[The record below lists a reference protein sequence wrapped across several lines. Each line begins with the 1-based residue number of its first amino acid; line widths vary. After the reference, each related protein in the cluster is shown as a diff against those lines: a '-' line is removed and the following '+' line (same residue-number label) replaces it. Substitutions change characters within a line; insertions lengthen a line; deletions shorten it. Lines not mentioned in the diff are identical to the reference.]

1 VFQSTL
7 PRGERPP
14 ATSPV
19 CVTINDTMRAA
30 AIDVGSN
37 TLRLLIGDVHGN
49 ALSRIHA
56 DRAITRLA
64 EGIRDTGILR
74 QENMRKSLSVLKDFS
89 RSIAK
94 YGVTRVKAVGT
105 SALRDAGNSQEFL
118 DMVLQETGIGI
129 EIISGTREAELTA
142 KGILMG
148 VKEKNATSL
157 IVDIG
162 GGSTEWILYK
172 RGTPREAPLC
182 GSLQVGAVN
191 LFERFIKTDPPS
203 PGDISSVNREI
214 DAHLLPLKRKITEQA
229 LSVKDFMGT
238 GGTITTLASMDL
250 QLKEYAHEK
259 VHMHKI
265 PLPRLSLIRDILV
278 SLPLHRRR
286 EVRGLEPERADL
298 IIPGILLTIKLMDL
312 GGFPEVF
319 VSDYGLLEGLIK
331 EMNDENSV

>member
-1 VFQSTL
+1 
-7 PRGERPP
+7 
-14 ATSPV
+14 
-19 CVTINDTMRAA
+19 MK
-30 AIDVGSN
+30 
-37 TLRLLIGDVHGN
+37 
-49 ALSRIHA
+49 
-56 DRAITRLA
+56 
-64 EGIRDTGILR
+64 
-74 QENMRKSLSVLKDFS
+74 KSLSVVKDFS

-105 SALRDAGNSQEFL
+105 SALRDARNSREFL
-118 DMVLQETGIGI
+118 DMVFRETGMGI
-129 EIISGTREAELTA
+129 KVISGTREAELTV

-148 VKEKNATSL
+148 VKERDSVSL

-162 GGSTEWILYK
+162 GGSTEWILCK
-172 RGTPREAPLC
+172 NRESFAC
-182 GSLQVGAVN
+182 GSLRMGVVN

>member
-1 VFQSTL
+1 
-7 PRGERPP
+7 
-14 ATSPV
+14 
-19 CVTINDTMRAA
+19 MRAA

-74 QENMRKSLSVLKDFS
+74 RENMKKSVSVLKDFS
-89 RSIAK
+89 RSISQHR
-94 YGVTRVKAVGT
+94 VTRVEAVGT
-105 SALRDAGNSQEFL
+105 SALRDAGNSREFL
-118 DMVLQETGIGI
+118 DMVFQETGIEI
-129 EIISGTREAELTA
+129 QIISGTREAELTV

-148 VKEKNATSL
+148 AKERDGVSL

-162 GGSTEWILYK
+162 GGSTEWILHK
-172 RGTPREAPLC
+172 NHESPLC
-182 GSLQVGAVN
+182 GSLHAGVVN

-203 PGDISSVNREI
+203 SADIASLNKEI
-214 DAHLLPLKRKITEQA
+214 EAHLLPLKRKITEQA
-229 LSVKDFMGT
+229 LSVKDFIGT

-250 QLKEYAHEK
+250 QLKEYDPEK

-298 IIPGILLTIKLMDL
+298 IIPGILLTIKLMDF